1 MHVWFVLCLCTTQTN
16 LIASL
21 ASSSESEAGGITS
34 PPKKKRRL
42 PISCSAST
50 SQSAWE
56 NPALAAAM
64 HQVNGSSGA
73 QNGASVSN
81 GDYTGDSVKK
91 EPLNL
96 TNRDKDVVRLIGQY
110 LRSLGLE

>member
-1 MHVWFVLCLCTTQTN
+1 MCLCTNQAN
-16 LIASL
+16 HRASL
-21 ASSSESEAGGITS
+21 ASSPESETGGIN
-34 PPKKKRRL
+34 PPPRKKRRL
-42 PISCSAST
+42 PISCFANSSKA
-50 SQSAWE
+50 AWD

-64 HQVNGSSGA
+64 HQVNGSSSA

-81 GDYTGDSVKK
+81 GDCSSDAAKND

-96 TNRDKDVVRLIGQY
+96 SNRDKDVVRLIGQY